1 MSVRRPVPG
10 QPRPAPTGAAVRDSG
25 TVRAQMETG
34 MERPASHRRARPAPV
49 ALVAGA
55 VLALAGAAA
64 AQTNGGFE
72 NGVLAPWVAGGSAGV
87 EVLQATAL
95 NPSIAPPEGSFFAL
109 LSTGPGDRPGD
120 DAGDRD
126 GNGVPEYD
134 TTTLSYDFTT
144 PSPGQ
149 ALSLRWAF
157 LTSEETE
164 QDPFDDILEVRVDGV
179 TVLARSVRKPGGGS
193 PFPDVPAAD
202 GVARTVTSSG
212 TTNGSSYVD
221 GASPFDQLC
230 VVIATAGSH
239 TLEVAVADQ
248 ADQLVD
254 SGVLIDDLRV
264 PSTCAGTVQLTDT
277 SGSELG
283 LKGGGLEWR
292 PHLSGSRL
300 GSPASVSA
308 DGSVVGYLSTGNPTG
323 DNPGAQV
330 QVFVADADSVER
342 LTAIVDGAARGPSL
356 SATGRWVAFSATDDP
371 VGGNPEGNL
380 ELFRRD
386 LLLGTTDQLTTT
398 SGCEN
403 ASPGLSGADGGR
415 RLAFTTDCTDLAPG
429 FNGDGNREVV
439 VWDDLSG
446 LRLRETAGCTN
457 LAPAIS
463 EDGSTV
469 AFVSDC
475 DLTGQNPDRNL
486 ELFTWA
492 PDTATVSQRTV
503 TTVDA
508 VGNPAVSDGPSLSA
522 DGSRIAFVSTADL
535 TGANPFGSL
544 EAFLWD
550 GGGFTQLTDGS
561 PLDLHLVA
569 RIDRSGTAVAVEW
582 LDLST
587 ATGGVAVVDL
597 SSGTLS
603 PLAAGDAAQPA
614 IAVDSGTAIVV
625 WESSADPLGLNPDGN
640 VELFRS
646 ATVLDATGDLC
657 RTPALA
663 IPDSSPPGVSDDL
676 VLGPGGTLTDLDLAL
691 VIDHTYVNDLV
702 VVLTH
707 VATGTSVTVVDR
719 IRRNPVQPCTRDDI
733 DAVLDDEGAR
743 DVQTE
748 CANNGADPTVL
759 SPPSFV
765 PNEPLAAFDG
775 ELLEGTWRLT
785 VSDIVGLDTGVL
797 QEWCLVPETA
807 P

>member
-1 MSVRRPVPG
+1 VSVRRPVPG
-10 QPRPAPTGAAVRDSG
+10 QPRPAPTGAAVRDPG

-34 MERPASHRRARPAPV
+34 MERPASRRRARPALV

-120 DAGDRD
+120 DTGDRD
-126 GNGVPEYD
+126 GNGVTEYD
-134 TTTLSYDFTT
+134 TTTLSYIFTT
-144 PSPGQ
+144 TAPDQ
-149 ALSLRWAF
+149 AMSLRWAF
-157 LTSEETE
+157 LTSEQDEN
-164 QDPFDDILEVRVDGV
+164 DPFDDILEVRVDGV
-179 TVLARSVRKPGGGS
+179 TVLARSVNKPGGGS
-193 PFPDVPAAD
+193 PFPDAPAAD

-230 VVIATAGSH
+230 VVIASAGSH
-239 TLEVAVADQ
+239 TVEIAVADQ
-248 ADQLVD
+248 ADQAVD

-277 SGSELG
+277 SGSELE

-330 QVFVADADSVER
+330 QVFVADADSIER
-342 LTAIVDGAARGPSL
+342 LTATVDGAARGPSL

-371 VGGNPEGNL
+371 VGWNPDGNL

-386 LLLGTTDQLTTT
+386 LLLGVSRQLTAT

-403 ASPGLSGADGGR
+403 VAPSLSGADGGR
-415 RLAFTTDCTDLAPG
+415 RIAFMTDCSDLAPG
-429 FNGDGNREVV
+429 FNADGNREVV

-446 LRLRETAGCTN
+446 FRLRETVGCTS
-457 LAPAIS
+457 LGPAIS

-469 AFVSDC
+469 AFISDC
-475 DLTGQNPDRNL
+475 DLTGSNSDRNM
-486 ELFTWA
+486 ELFTLA
-492 PDTATVSQRTV
+492 PDTGTVTQQTV

-535 TGANPFGSL
+535 AGANPFGSL
-544 EAFLWD
+544 EAFLWQ
-550 GGGFTQLTDGS
+550 GGGFTQLSDGS

-569 RIDRSGTAVAVEW
+569 RIDRSGTAVAVER

-587 ATGGVAVVDL
+587 GAGEVAVVDV
-597 SSGTLS
+597 SSGTS
-603 PLAAGDAAQPA
+603 TPVAGGDSAQPA
-614 IAVDSGTAIVV
+614 VAVDSGTAIVA

-646 ATVLDATGDLC
+646 ATVLGGAGALC
-657 RTPALA
+657 REPALA
-663 IPDSSPPGVSDDL
+663 IPDSSAAGVSDDL
-676 VLGPGGTLTDLDLAL
+676 VLGSGNTLTDLDLAL
-691 VIDHTYVNDLV
+691 VIDHTYVNDLI

-707 VATGTSVTVVDR
+707 VDTGTSVTVIDR
-719 IRRNPVQPCTRDDI
+719 IRRNPTQPCTRDDI
-733 DAVLDDEGAR
+733 DAVLDDDGDR

-748 CANNGADPTVL
+748 CANNGTDPTVL
-759 SPPSFV
+759 SPPPFV
-765 PNEPLAAFDG
+765 PNE
-775 ELLEGTWRLT
+775 LLEAFNGEALAGTWRLT
-785 VSDIVGLDTGVL
+785 VSDVVGLDTGVL
-797 QEWCLVPETA
+797 QQWCLVPETT